1 MTGYDNVLVT
11 GASGLLGSNICRL
24 AAADGRKITG
34 LVRTGADAEMLRGLG
49 VEAVIGDITDRA
61 SLDAATRDM
70 DGLIH
75 CAALLSG
82 PWSSFGPEDFDRVN
96 YQGSMNVLRS
106 ATANGVDKTVLI
118 GSMVMFDSTATVTE
132 TSPLAQ
138 VAPDGWDYAREKLA
152 TYYEG
157 MRRVC
162 RGENHVFVV
171 PWAMYGPSPFVDR
184 ALRPELVTTAL
195 WSAIKGMLTEYVR
208 FPLTWPYAKDA
219 ARTALAALDGGVA
232 GRTYLAS
239 GPPDEALSLAGFC
252 NIGCEL
258 AGVTHRVREVE
269 IDELSEDLGPVREM
283 AERSYPTPLV
293 DPSLTNAELGITP
306 TSVHDGLEETVR
318 WLKDN
323 DRI

>member
-1 MTGYDNVLVT
+1 MTSYDHVLVT

-24 AAADGRKITG
+24 AAADGRKVTG
-34 LVRTGADAEMLRGLG
+34 LVRTDADAEVLRGLG
-49 VEAVIGDITDRA
+49 VDAVIGDITDRA
-61 SLDAATRDM
+61 SLDAATRGV

-96 YQGSMNVLRS
+96 YQGSINVLDS
-106 ATANGVDKTVLI
+106 GSANGVAKTVLI
-118 GSMVMFDSTATVTE
+118 GSMVMFDSTDTVTE

-138 VAPDGWDYAREKLA
+138 VGPEGWDYAREKLA
-152 TYYEG
+152 IYYEG

-195 WSAIKGMLTEYVR
+195 WSAILGVLTEYVR
-208 FPLTWPYAKDA
+208 FPMTWPYAADA
-219 ARTALAALDGGVA
+219 ARIALAALDGGGA

-239 GPPDEALSLAGFC
+239 GPSDEALSLADFC

-269 IDELSEDLGPVREM
+269 IDELSADLGPVRAM
-283 AERSYPTPLV
+283 AERSYPSPLV
-293 DPSLTNAELGITP
+293 DPSWTNAELGITL
-306 TSVHDGLEETVR
+306 TSVRTGLEETVR
-318 WLKDN
+318 WLKDSGK
-323 DRI
+323 I